1 MKNNFSCLL
10 YQLISTDIKRWYL
23 KSKVSFFYVIF
34 IGISTS
40 YAGNSQATETIVLLR
55 HAEKPNEG
63 LGQLSC
69 QGLNRALA
77 LPEVLLNKFG
87 KPDAIFAPNPSI
99 KKSDLGVKYPYIRPL
114 ATIEPTAI
122 RVGLSVNIEWGF
134 DDIESLKLALMDS
147 SLKNAT
153 VFVAWEHHLL
163 DEIAKGLLSNLHASP
178 EIVPTWQSND
188 FDSIYVITISEDG
201 SGNRTAVFNIVKE
214 RLNMQSTTC
223 S

>member
-1 MKNNFSCLL
+1 MKNKFYCLL
-10 YQLISTDIKRWYL
+10 NQLILTDIKRWYL
-23 KSKVSFFYVIF
+23 KSTLTVFYVTF
-34 IGISTS
+34 IGISTL
-40 YAGNSQATETIVLLR
+40 YTGNSHATETIVLLR

-69 QGLNRALA
+69 QGLNRSLA
-77 LPEVLLNKFG
+77 LPEVLLKNFG

-99 KKSDLGVKYPYIRPL
+99 KKMDHGVKYPYIRPL

-122 RVGLSVNIEWGF
+122 RVGLPVNIEWGF
-134 DDIESLKLALMDS
+134 DDIESLKQALMDS
-147 SLKNAT
+147 SLKNST

-163 DEIAKGLLSNLHASP
+163 DEIAKRILSNLHASP
-178 EIVPTWQSND
+178 EIVPTWRSDD
-188 FDSIYVITISEDG
+188 FDSIYVITISEDS

-214 RLNMQSTTC
+214 GLNKQSTTC

>member
-1 MKNNFSCLL
+1 MKNKFYYLL
-10 YQLISTDIKRWYL
+10 NQLILTDIKRWFL
-23 KSKVSFFYVIF
+23 TGTLTVFYVIF
-34 IGISTS
+34 IGISTL
-40 YAGNSQATETIVLLR
+40 YTGNSHATETIVLLR

-69 QGLNRALA
+69 QGLNRSLA
-77 LPEVLLNKFG
+77 LPEVLLKNFG

-99 KKSDLGVKYPYIRPL
+99 KKMDHGVKYSYIRPL

-134 DDIESLKLALMDS
+134 DDIESLKQALMDS

-163 DEIAKGLLSNLHASP
+163 DEIAKRILSNLHAPP
-178 EIVPTWQSND
+178 EIVPTWRSDD

-214 RLNMQSTTC
+214 GLNKQSTTC